1 MDPNDP
7 LPLRALI
14 GLAVLR
20 CACAAHTG
28 QLAVN
33 DVMKTSS
40 TLEKFFNDITSL
52 LRVQS
57 YRPFSSQL
65 FFIFFLH
72 NSSQRDLSNEI
83 SLITH
88 LTMQGLY
95 KAMLLRLQTLFLM
108 FWEKSSKN
116 SKYHHFLYFSYFYFI
131 WFCCGNNAFCMISFF
146 YLRF

>member
-1 MDPNDP
+1 MVVSHHYLLNKQKLKYHLSRWYCWP
-7 LPLRALI
+7 RFCI
-14 GLAVLR
+14 R
-20 CACAAHTG
+20 R
-28 QLAVN
+28 
-33 DVMKTSS
+33 
-40 TLEKFFNDITSL
+40 EKN
-52 LRVQS
+52 LRVRS